1 MAITA
6 TLTPTGV
13 EDLDPAAVLA
23 GASEAETAE
32 RRAGLAKL
40 ELALQWCVLHP
51 ATTES
56 GAAVWGDAGLPGLSD
71 WEESLG
77 GEGCPTVAAYAPE
90 PFAAALGV
98 ATFTG
103 MQVLADAL
111 DLAHRLP
118 LTWRRVQAL
127 AVAPWKARRLAQ
139 ATHQLSR
146 AAAGYVDAQMADRID
161 SCGAVLIDRTVAHAA
176 ATYDPQSRAET
187 EQAGQQSWDVR
198 LLHRTDGDWA
208 GTSHLD
214 ATGDT
219 VDLTKFY
226 DLVCDHAAHLARL
239 GDTDDLGIRKAKALG
254 AIADHQAQLDLFGS
268 SRDQD
273 VAVRRPS
280 LAKTRLYLHL
290 TLTDLLGLPDGL
302 VAAGEVERLG
312 PVTTA
317 KIKEWLG
324 STRATIVPV
333 LHMGTD
339 PAAEKSVDQ
348 HDPPD
353 DMRETVI
360 LRDRHCVFPW
370 CTVDA
375 RACDIDHIEPYV
387 APDDGGPPGQTAP
400 SKLAC
405 LCRRHHNAKT
415 SRRWSYVRERD
426 GTCTWH
432 GPYGLAYLV
441 TPTAQHHSRA
451 PEWRRHAPVSR

>member
-1 MAITA
+1 MAITEA
-6 TLTPTGV
+6 ILSTGV
-13 EDLDPAAVLA
+13 EDLDPAGVLA
-23 GASEAETAE
+23 CAGEAETAE
-32 RRAGLAKL
+32 RRAGLGKL

-56 GAAVWGDAGLPGLSD
+56 GAAVWGDAGLPGLAD
-71 WEESLG
+71 CEESLSG
-77 GEGCPTVAAYAPE
+77 DGCPTVAAYAPE

-98 ATFTG
+98 STFTG

-118 LTWRRVQAL
+118 LAWRRVQGL

-139 ATHQLSR
+139 ATHHLSR
-146 AAAGYVDAQMADRID
+146 SAAGYVDAQLADRID

-176 ATYDPQSRAET
+176 ATHDPQTQAEA
-187 EQAGQQSWDVR
+187 ERAGQRSWDVR
-198 LLHRTDGDWA
+198 VFHRTDGDWA
-208 GTSHLD
+208 GTSHLE

-254 AIADHQAQLDLFGS
+254 VIADHQSQLDLYGVGPD
-268 SRDQD
+268 RE

-280 LAKTRLYLHL
+280 VAKTRLYLHL
-290 TLTDLLGLPDGL
+290 TLADLLDLPALPDGL
-302 VAAGEVERLG
+302 PHGPVAAGAVERLG
-312 PVTTA
+312 PATTA

-324 STRATIVPV
+324 ATRATVVPV
-333 LHMGTD
+333 LD
-339 PAAEKSVDQ
+339 LERDDAVDE
-348 HDPPD
+348 HDPPEW
-353 DMRETVI
+353 MRETVI

-370 CTVDA
+370 CGVDA
-375 RACDIDHIEPYV
+375 RSCDLDHIDPYV
-387 APDDGGPPGQTAP
+387 PLDDGGPPGQTSP

-415 SRRWSYVRERD
+415 TGRWRYLRNRD

-432 GPYGLAYLV
+432 GPHRLSYLV
-441 TPTAQHHSRA
+441 TPRGTSRL
-451 PEWRRHAPVSR
+451 PHA